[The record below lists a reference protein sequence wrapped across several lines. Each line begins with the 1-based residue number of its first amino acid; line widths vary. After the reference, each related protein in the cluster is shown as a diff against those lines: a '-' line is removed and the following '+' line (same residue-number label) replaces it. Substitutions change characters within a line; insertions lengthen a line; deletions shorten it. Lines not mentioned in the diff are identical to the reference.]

1 MKYNYN
7 FITIIIIIIG
17 IFILYPF
24 INKLLNNLL
33 GIKEGFTWSRDLI
46 TRFNTYQETVNLND
60 TQFNLKVL
68 QDQASPEETEQLLKT
83 GYWPWSQY
91 TQDQYY
97 EAVWQNPIIKFFPG
111 AALDYAMKLYNE
123 TAVKRLMSWNTKE
136 GQFLLYGG
144 KSGGKSGDNSVIKCS
159 DDPDKDPV
167 LQKTTLD
174 GYNLWNGY
182 KNTSTTNI
190 KNDDVPKEMPGFSF
204 VKNSCNP
211 CSALNEPADYSCPF
225 KLNVKG
231 DNETSAVWK
240 NLWNI

>member
-7 FITIIIIIIG
+7 FITIIITIIAI
-17 IFILYPF
+17 IILYPF
-24 INKLLNNLL
+24 INKVLNNLL
-33 GIKEGFTWSRDLI
+33 GIKEGFTWSRDLV
-46 TRFNTYQETVNLND
+46 TRFNKYQETVNLND
-60 TQFNLKVL
+60 NQFNLKVL

-83 GYWPWSQY
+83 GYWPWSQD

-97 EAVWQNPIIKFFPG
+97 EAVWQNPMIKFFPG

-144 KSGGKSGDNSVIKCS
+144 KNGDNTVIKCS
-159 DDPDKDPV
+159 EDPDKNPV
-167 LQKTTLD
+167 LQKTTFD

-190 KNDDVPKEMPGFSF
+190 KNEDVPKEMPGFSF

-211 CSALNEPADYSCPF
+211 CSALNDPADYSCPF

>member
-7 FITIIIIIIG
+7 CIAITIIIISII
-17 IFILYPF
+17 IFYPF
-24 INKLLNNLL
+24 IDKLLNNLL
-33 GIKEGFTWSRDLI
+33 GIKEGFTWSRDLV
-46 TRFNTYQETVNLND
+46 TRFNKYQDTVNLNNN
-60 TQFNLKVL
+60 QFNFKVL
-68 QDQASPEETEQLLKT
+68 QDQASPEEAEQLLNT
-83 GYWPWSQY
+83 GYWPWSQD

-111 AALDYAMKLYNE
+111 AALEYAMKLYNE

-144 KSGGKSGDNSVIKCS
+144 KGGDNTVIKCS
-159 DDPDKDPV
+159 DDDKPV

-182 KNTSTTNI
+182 KNTTTTDITNE
-190 KNDDVPKEMPGFSF
+190 DVSKEMPGFSF

-211 CSALNEPADYSCPF
+211 CSPLNDPADYSCPF
-225 KLNVKG
+225 KLNVEG
-231 DNETSAVWK
+231 DNEPSAVWK

>member
-17 IFILYPF
+17 VFILYPF

-33 GIKEGFTWSRDLI
+33 GIKEGFTWSRDLV
-46 TRFNTYQETVNLND
+46 TRFNKYQETVNLND
-60 TQFNLKVL
+60 NQFNLKVL

-83 GYWPWSQY
+83 GYWPWSQD
-91 TQDQYY
+91 TQEQYY

-123 TAVKRLMSWNTKE
+123 TAAKRLMSWNTKE
-136 GQFLLYGG
+136 GKFLLYGG
-144 KSGGKSGDNSVIKCS
+144 KNGDNTVIKCS
-159 DDPDKDPV
+159 EDPDKNPV
-167 LQKTTLD
+167 LQKTTFE

-182 KNTSTTNI
+182 KNTTTTNI
-190 KNDDVPKEMPGFSF
+190 KNEDVPKEMPGFSF

-211 CSALNEPADYSCPF
+211 CSALNDPADYSCPF

>member
-60 TQFNLKVL
+60 NQYNLKVL

-83 GYWPWSQY
+83 GYWPWSQD

-144 KSGGKSGDNSVIKCS
+144 KSGDNAVIKCS
-159 DDPDKDPV
+159 EDTDKNPV
-167 LQKTTLD
+167 LQKTTFD

-190 KNDDVPKEMPGFSF
+190 KNEDIPKEMPGFSF

-211 CSALNEPADYSCPF
+211 CSALNDPADYSCPF

>member
-24 INKLLNNLL
+24 INKMLNNLL
-33 GIKEGFTWSRDLI
+33 GIKEGFTWSRDLV

-60 TQFNLKVL
+60 NQFNLKVL
-68 QDQASPEETEQLLKT
+68 QDQASPQEAEQLLKT
-83 GYWPWSQY
+83 GYWPWSQD
-91 TQDQYY
+91 TQDQYF

-144 KSGGKSGDNSVIKCS
+144 KSGDNSVIKCS
-159 DDPDKDPV
+159 EDPDKNPV
-167 LQKTTLD
+167 LQKMTLN

-190 KNDDVPKEMPGFSF
+190 KNEDIPKEMPGFSF

-211 CSALNEPADYSCPF
+211 CSALNNPADYSCPF

>member
-7 FITIIIIIIG
+7 YNYINIIIIIIA
-17 IFILYPF
+17 IVILYSF
-24 INKLLNNLL
+24 INKFLNILL
-33 GIKEGFTWSRDLI
+33 GVKEGFTWSRDLV
-46 TRFNTYQETVNLND
+46 TRFNKFQDTVNLND
-60 TQFNLKVL
+60 NQFNLKVL
-68 QDQASPEETEQLLKT
+68 QDQASPEEAEQLIKT
-83 GYWPWSQY
+83 GYWPWSQD

-97 EAVWQNPIIKFFPG
+97 EAIWQNPIIKVFPG
-111 AALDYAMKLYNE
+111 EALDYAMKLYNE

-144 KSGGKSGDNSVIKCS
+144 KSGNKNVIKCS
-159 DDPDKDPV
+159 EDDKPI
-167 LQKTTLD
+167 LQKTTLN

-182 KNTSTTNI
+182 KNTSTVNI
-190 KNDDVPKEMPGFSF
+190 KNEDIPKEMPGFTF

-211 CSALNEPADYSCPF
+211 CSALNDPADYSCPF
-225 KLNVKG
+225 KLNMEG

>member
-7 FITIIIIIIG
+7 LITIIIIIIG
-17 IFILYPF
+17 VIILYPF

-33 GIKEGFTWSRDLI
+33 GIKEGFTWSRDLV
-46 TRFNTYQETVNLND
+46 TRFNKYQETVNLND
-60 TQFNLKVL
+60 NQFNLKVL

-83 GYWPWSQY
+83 GYWPWSQD

-136 GQFLLYGG
+136 GKFLLYGG
-144 KSGGKSGDNSVIKCS
+144 KNGKNTVIKCS
-159 DDPDKDPV
+159 EDPDKNPV
-167 LQKTTLD
+167 LQKSTLN

-182 KNTSTTNI
+182 KNTTTTNI
-190 KNDDVPKEMPGFSF
+190 KNEDIPKEMPGFSF

-211 CSALNEPADYSCPF
+211 CSALNDPADYSCPF